1 MSERTLWQRSVLV
14 WGGLALAAAA
24 LFGLKAWTQGSG
36 LASGAGSVEADL
48 TRAILFHGT
57 LPRAAVALL
66 AGTAL
71 ALSGV
76 ILQRVLRNPLAE
88 PSTLGIFSGANV
100 AMALAALYAPSL
112 LESGREGVAFAGG
125 LAVMG
130 LILSLT
136 WRRGFEP
143 VSLVLAG
150 MMVSLAASSLSAAL
164 VLANGEYLYTLFIW
178 GGGSLV
184 QQGWQPALAIS
195 LCLIVAAF
203 AVAAL
208 RKPLAIL
215 ALDDQGAQSL
225 GVTPIVWRCLA
236 VAVAV
241 GLATTIAAEVGVIGF
256 VGLAAPALA
265 GLSGAR
271 RFSQKLWAAPVIGAI
286 LLWLTDGLVQLA
298 ATANGERFPTG
309 AATALLGGPLLL
321 WMLTRLRLYEWRSL
335 AAGAM
340 PLPSSKRPFLLI
352 GLIALAT
359 GLTAALAIALGKGPD
374 GWQMA
379 SGALL
384 ADLAAWRAPR
394 IAVAAT
400 AGAMLG
406 AAGTIMQRMTGNPL
420 ASPELLG
427 VSSGAG
433 VGLAIVL
440 SISPAAGMD
449 LRFLGLACG
458 AFAAIGVLLGIS
470 AHARIGPERLLLAG
484 IAIGAMGNAVVT
496 AIIATGNQQ
505 SFTLLAWLSGTT
517 HDATPDDAW
526 KAALAAVMLIVPAAF
541 TVRWLT
547 VLPLGSAV
555 AAGLGLEVRRVR
567 VLLIVLCGLLSAA
580 AALFIGPLSFVGL
593 IAPHIARGVGLTR
606 ASTHLA
612 GAVVMG
618 AALLI
623 VADWGSRWI
632 AFPYELPLSLFASL
646 IAGPYLIYLLSKGM
660 PRNA

>member
-1 MSERTLWQRSVLV
+1 MSERALQQRSVLI

-24 LFGLKAWTQGSG
+24 LFGLKVWTQWAG
-36 LASGAGSVEADL
+36 LASGAGSVEDDL
-48 TRAILFHGT
+48 KRAILFHGT

-66 AGTAL
+66 AGAAL

-76 ILQRVLRNPLAE
+76 LLQRVLRNPLAE

-112 LESGREGVAFAGG
+112 LESGREAVAFAGG

-136 WRRGFEP
+136 WHRGFEP
-143 VSLVLAG
+143 ISLVLAG

-178 GGGSLV
+178 GGGSLA
-184 QQGWQPALAIS
+184 QQGWQPAAAIS
-195 LCLIVAAF
+195 LCVIAAAI
-203 AVAAL
+203 AVIL
-208 RKPLAIL
+208 LSRPLAIL

-225 GVTPIVWRCLA
+225 GVTPIVWRCLT
-236 VAVAV
+236 VAVAI

-256 VGLAAPALA
+256 VGLAAPVLA

-271 RFSQKLWAAPVIGAI
+271 RFSQKLWVAPVIGAV
-286 LLWLTDGLVQLA
+286 LLWLTDGLVQIS

-335 AAGAM
+335 AVRTM
-340 PLPSSKRPFLLI
+340 PRAASKRPLFVI

-359 GLTAALAIALGKGPD
+359 SLATAVAIALGKGPD

-384 ADLAAWRAPR
+384 ADLAAWRMPR
-394 IAVAAT
+394 IAVAAA

-433 VGLAIVL
+433 VGLVIVL
-440 SISPAAGMD
+440 SFSPAAGMD
-449 LRFLGLACG
+449 LRLLGLSCG

-470 AHARIGPERLLLAG
+470 AQARIGPERLLLAG
-484 IAIGAMGNAVVT
+484 IAIGAIGNAIVT
-496 AIIATGNQQ
+496 AVIATGSQQ
-505 SFTLLAWLSGTT
+505 SFALLSWLSGTT
-517 HDATPDDAW
+517 HDAMPDDAW
-526 KAALAAVMLIVPAAF
+526 AASLVALLLLVPTAF
-541 TVRWLT
+541 TVRWLA
-547 VLPLGSAV
+547 VLPLGEAI
-555 AAGLGLEVRRVR
+555 ATGLGLEVQRAR
-567 VLLIVLCGLLSAA
+567 VLLIALSGLLSAA
-580 AALFIGPLSFVGL
+580 AALFIGPLSFIGL
-593 IAPHIARGVGLTR
+593 IAPHIARRIGLTR
-606 ASTHLA
+606 ASTHLM
-612 GAVVMG
+612 GAIVIG

-623 VADWGSRWI
+623 VADWGSRAI